1 MILEWLLLLV
11 FPALMIFAGAYDL
24 FTMTIPNKISLALL
38 AAFACLAPFAGLG
51 LEGIGLHVAVS
62 VAMLALTIGMFA
74 MGWIGGGDAKIFA
87 AAALWMGPAHIFDY
101 AIAAALCGGAL
112 TIVILVLRRLPLPPV
127 LVRQSWL
134 SRLHDAGHGVPYGI
148 ALSAA
153 AVIIYP
159 HTIWL
164 QAAS

>member
-38 AAFACLAPFAGLG
+38 VAFACLAPFAGLG

-62 VAMLALTIGMFA
+62 AAMLALTIGMFA

-101 AIAAALCGGAL
+101 AIAAAICGGAL
-112 TIVILVLRRLPLPPV
+112 TIAILALRRLPLPAV
-127 LVRQSWL
+127 LLRQSWL
-134 SRLHDAGHGVPYGI
+134 SRLHDAGRGVPYGI

-153 AVIIYP
+153 ALIIYP